1 MKKILFSLALLM
13 AAFGN
18 ANAQVQ
24 ANIGSYKA
32 NDKALKGDKAM
43 EEHTSEGLQQ
53 ALALYAEAETILNQD
68 VEAAKVKGDNAKLA
82 RLYLQ
87 NAQLQEKIV
96 RPELNLA
103 QQGLPFDTVKFCTI
117 YDKIIDS
124 YCQSQAYNVK
134 PNAKGKVK
142 SDAQVK
148 MYNELAINNY
158 RTMYFNCGAFM
169 DAVGDKEQS
178 ASFFK
183 KFINLPKNAS
193 LFSET
198 EIDSIYKSDAKTY
211 NTARFYISLQNFNMK
226 KYAEAVAAADEA
238 LANDTTNLHDLYL
251 IKINS
256 YGEMKDSANWQRSL
270 VEASQ
275 RTGESHYLQ
284 NLVYYYLQ
292 NNKIED
298 ADKLISQLVA
308 EHPNDKMTWFMKG
321 SIELNIK
328 HEYASSRESFE
339 KALAIDPD
347 FSDALFNMGTA
358 YINDIY
364 DQTQDGKFKYVGTN
378 KNITGKGTAAYNKE
392 KAIYDKELETVKS
405 YYEKARPYLER
416 YRELNPDNAK
426 RWASPLQMVYSALG
440 ETDKAKEMDAL
451 LEAANQG
458 M

>member
-1 MKKILFSLALLM
+1 MKKFLLSLALLM
-13 AAFGN
+13 TAFGT

-43 EEHTSEGLQQ
+43 EENTPEGIQK
-53 ALALYAEAETILNQD
+53 ALAFYSEAETILNTD
-68 VEAAKVKGDNAKLA
+68 IEAAKTKGDNAKLA

-87 NAQLQEKIV
+87 NAQLQEKICN
-96 RPELNLA
+96 PELRLA
-103 QQGLPFDTVKFCTI
+103 QQGLPFDTVKFCST
-117 YDKIIDS
+117 YDKVIES
-124 YCQSQAYNVK
+124 YCQSAAYNVM

-148 MYNELAINNY
+148 MFDELAINNY

-169 DAVGDKEQS
+169 DAIGDKQQS
-178 ASFFK
+178 VNYFQ
-183 KFINLPKNAS
+183 KFIDLPNNKA
-193 LFSET
+193 LFSEAET
-198 EIDSIYKSDAKTY
+198 DSIYQADAKTY
-211 NTARFYISLQNFNMK
+211 STARFYIALQNFNLK
-226 KYAEAVAAADEA
+226 KYSEAVSAADEA
-238 LANDTTNLHDLYL
+238 LKDTANLHDLYL

-256 YGEMKDSANWQRSL
+256 YGEMKDSANWKRSL

-275 RTGESHYLQ
+275 RTGQVSYMQ

-292 NNKIED
+292 NGKIED
-298 ADKLISQLVA
+298 ADALISQLVS
-308 EHPNDKMTWFMKG
+308 EHPNEKMTWFMKG
-321 SIELNIK
+321 SVELNVK
-328 HEYASSRESFE
+328 QEYATSRESFE

-347 FSDALFNMGTA
+347 FSDALFNMGSA

-364 DQTQDGKFKYVGTN
+364 KQTHSGKFKYVGTN

-426 RWASPLQMVYSALG
+426 HWASPLQMVYSALG
-440 ETDKAKEMDAL
+440 ETEKAKEMDAL
-451 LEAANQG
+451 LEAANKG
-458 M
+458 L